1 MSQAMRVTSQL
12 PRVRPGGFPADP
24 DFPQLAIASDPGRML
39 ELFRRH
45 LEPAAGKRCLIE
57 DCVPLRFRC
66 RQSTA
71 RCVLQYTLRLLEPG
85 TGRRWEQG
93 VTGLVYAQQGA
104 AERLWREA
112 PATQPPPWV
121 PRERLAAPAAG
132 VSSDLAI

>member
-1 MSQAMRVTSQL
+1 
-12 PRVRPGGFPADP
+12 
-24 DFPQLAIASDPGRML
+24 ML

-45 LEPAAGKRCLIE
+45 LEPAAGKGYHIE

-104 AERLWREA
+104 AERLWRG
-112 PATQPPPWV
+112 V
-121 PRERLAAPAAG
+121 PAADPCPGIPAALLAFCPRG
-132 VSSDLAI
+132 VLPHPRKGVPLVPSDRQPTTP